1 MRLDHLFDLA
11 SASLQGAPA
20 FLLYLAVSLAFLC
33 AALKAYTMATAH
45 DELSLIRENNEA
57 AAWSTFGIL
66 VGLALP
72 IAKSVAQAE
81 SIMDM
86 LIWAVLAL
94 LAQIVAYHATRL
106 VLRDISGR
114 IGRGEKASGI
124 LSAGVSVAVG
134 VLNAA
139 AMTYVPPA

>member
-1 MRLDHLFDLA
+1 VRLDHLFNLA
-11 SASLQGAPA
+11 SASLEGAPV
-20 FLLYLAVSLAFLC
+20 FLLYLAVSLAFLG

-45 DELSLIRENNEA
+45 DEMALIRGNNEA
-57 AAWSTFGIL
+57 AAWSTFGAL

-81 SIMDM
+81 SLVDM
-86 LIWAVLAL
+86 LVWAVLAL
-94 LAQIVAYHATRL
+94 LAQIVAYYATRL
-106 VLRDISGR
+106 VLRDISQR